1 LFTEFRKPSS
11 SPGSSKTIWRRL
23 LPLAPVVVGLFFIA
37 AAEYGHGAT
46 AAIRKNGVAS
56 ALKRQLVAALA
67 NPLALLD
74 ARSPGGRPPGPLQS
88 TKPDIVPHERVL
100 AEEREHTPPAA
111 AIPAADTPPAADRTP
126 VGAGAP
132 SGLAPGGSDIVPA
145 SLSPFSSPFGLG
157 GPFLPIPVGRGTETP
172 GGPGDI
178 AGIPPGDLGDV
189 PDVPIDG
196 DGPPGTDSPPGGVPP
211 VIPVPEPASWSLMAA
226 GLVAAAGMM
235 RRLRRELPA

>member
-1 LFTEFRKPSS
+1 
-11 SPGSSKTIWRRL
+11 
-23 LPLAPVVVGLFFIA
+23 LAPIVVGLFFIA

-46 AAIRKNGVAS
+46 VAIRKNGVAA

-67 NPLALLD
+67 SPLALLD
-74 ARSPGGRPPGPLQS
+74 ARSPGGRSPGPLQS

-100 AEEREHTPPAA
+100 SEEREHAVPTAS
-111 AIPAADTPPAADRTP
+111 IPAADMPPAADSAP
-126 VGAGAP
+126 VGAAAP
-132 SGLAPGGSDIVPA
+132 GGLAPGGSDIVPA

-157 GPFLPIPVGRGTETP
+157 SPFLPIPVGRRTETP
-172 GGPGDI
+172 GGPGDV

-189 PDVPIDG
+189 PDVPTDG
-196 DGPPGTDSPPGGVPP
+196 DSPPGTDSPPGGSTP

-235 RRLRRELPA
+235 RRLRRKLPA